1 MILSSLAAKR
11 FSAALLL
18 LPAIF
23 TAALA
28 VSQPDQG
35 APVRADTATEQPIQK
50 IVELTGTVTSPRSA
64 RLSAATAGLVTALHV
79 DAGSQVTTGDV
90 LLELE
95 PVLAQ
100 SQWQSARAAT
110 DVARLAVADSTRR
123 LAEARTLVPQ
133 KSIAESAVRDIEAE
147 VAQDTAELQRAE
159 AEAAF
164 AKGVLDRHQLLAP
177 FSGVVSTK
185 ETELGE
191 WVTPGQPVLTLVAT
205 DQLRMDFP
213 VSEDYLADV
222 ALDTTV
228 SYNLGDDSRDV
239 RPAIITTVVPVTNP
253 GARTFL
259 LRIQPEEPDTRM
271 VPGMSARA
279 RLTLATGSTGV
290 TVSRD
295 AILNY
300 PDGRVV
306 VWVVEDG
313 ADGPQVRETQITT
326 GIVFDGNVEVLEGLS
341 AGTQVVVQG
350 NEALRNGQR
359 VKLLPARS

>member
-1 MILSSLAAKR
+1 MIFFPLAAKR
-11 FSAALLL
+11 FGETLLL
-18 LPAIF
+18 LQAIF
-23 TAALA
+23 AAALA

-35 APVRADTATEQPIQK
+35 APVRVDTATEQAIQK

-79 DAGSQVTTGDV
+79 DAGSEVTTGNI

-100 SQWQSARAAT
+100 SQWQSAKAAA

-177 FSGVVSTK
+177 FSGVVSAK

-205 DQLRMDFP
+205 DRLRMDFP
-213 VSEDYLADV
+213 VSEDHLADV
-222 ALDTTV
+222 TLDTTV
-228 SYNLGDDSRDV
+228 SYNLGDNSRDA

-259 LRIQPEEPDTRM
+259 LRIQPEKPDARM

-300 PDGRVV
+300 PDGRVI
-306 VWVVEDG
+306 VWIVEDG
-313 ADGPQVRETQITT
+313 ADGAQVREAQVTT
-326 GIVFDGNVEVLEGLS
+326 GIVFDGNVEILEGLS
-341 AGTQVVVQG
+341 AGEQVVVQG

>member
-1 MILSSLAAKR
+1 MTFSPLAVKR
-11 FSAALLL
+11 FGAALLL

-23 TAALA
+23 AAALA
-28 VSQPDQG
+28 VSQPDPG
-35 APVRADTATEQPIQK
+35 APVRVDTATEQAIQK

-100 SQWQSARAAT
+100 SQWQSAKAGA

-123 LAEARTLVPQ
+123 LAEARSLIPQ

-164 AKGVLDRHQLLAP
+164 AKGVLDRHQLLAL
-177 FSGVVSTK
+177 FSGVVSAK

-205 DQLRMDFP
+205 EQLRMDFP

-228 SYNLGDDSRDV
+228 SYNLGDNSRDA
-239 RPAIITTVVPVTNP
+239 RPGIITTVVPVTNP

-259 LRIQPEEPDTRM
+259 LRIQPKNPDTRM

-279 RLTLATGSTGV
+279 RLTLATGSAGV

-295 AILNY
+295 AILKY
-300 PDGRVV
+300 PDGRAV

-313 ADGPQVRETQITT
+313 ADGPQVRETQVTT
-326 GIVFDGNVEVLEGLS
+326 GIVFDGNVEILEGLS
-341 AGTQVVVQG
+341 AGAQVVVQG

-359 VKLLPARS
+359 VTLLPARS